1 MRPFLKPFAGQL
13 ASYGG
18 CFSFNDGNEDA
29 RDELYK
35 GPQNIGI
42 INFRFKVEKLRETRM
57 LFAYSLTTVGTLRV

>member
-1 MRPFLKPFAGQL
+1 MRPFLRPFAGQL

-42 INFRFKVEKLRETRM
+42 INFRFKVKKLRETRIP
-57 LFAYSLTTVGTLRV
+57 FAYSLITVGTLRA